1 MVLQTSRIGLAQE
14 RGQIHDK
21 FSFLEMLISS
31 AINECDPTF
40 SVVMKK
46 SSLALLSSPALLAS
60 FLLSV
65 YPAQADTI
73 QSNITNQDD
82 NLYMSSVVITKTN
95 QATNSNSQSLDDR
108 TNILTSDR
116 VGDLAI
122 SNLGCDCMGCR
133 QAVTSLLTK

>member
-1 MVLQTSRIGLAQE
+1 
-14 RGQIHDK
+14 
-21 FSFLEMLISS
+21 MLISS

-40 SVVMKK
+40 SVLMKK

-73 QSNITNQDD
+73 QSNIINQDD
-82 NLYMSSVVITKTN
+82 NRYVSSIVITKTN
-95 QATNSNSQSLDDR
+95 QTTDSNNQSQDDR

-116 VGDLAI
+116 IGDLAI
-122 SNLGCDCMGCR
+122 SQRGCDCMGCR
-133 QAVTSLLTK
+133 QEVMSLLPK